1 MLFFIIFK
9 TGFLNWIQ
17 ILTLFMEFNQFF
29 LNDTALNVAAAA
41 NEKDIVE
48 ILLAQ
53 EGIDVNIKKIFKTKV
68 IITFKSDFLFM
79 IFEFIYY

>member
-79 IFEFIYY
+79 IFEFINY

>member
-1 MLFFIIFK
+1 
-9 TGFLNWIQ
+9 
-17 ILTLFMEFNQFF
+17 MEFNQFF

>member
-1 MLFFIIFK
+1 
-9 TGFLNWIQ
+9 
-17 ILTLFMEFNQFF
+17 MEFNQFF

-79 IFEFIYY
+79 IFEFINY

>member
-1 MLFFIIFK
+1 M
-9 TGFLNWIQ
+9 
-17 ILTLFMEFNQFF
+17 
-29 LNDTALNVAAAA
+29 NVAAAA

-79 IFEFIYY
+79 IFEFINY